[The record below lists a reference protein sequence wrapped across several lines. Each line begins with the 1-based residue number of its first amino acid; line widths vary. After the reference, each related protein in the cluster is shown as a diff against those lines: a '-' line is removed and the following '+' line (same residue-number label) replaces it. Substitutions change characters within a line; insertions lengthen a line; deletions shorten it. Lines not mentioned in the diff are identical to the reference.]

1 MPENVRFA
9 TKGRLARVMLE
20 RAFEAEIPARWVL
33 ADSIYGADSK
43 LRNWLEERGKGIM
56 SWGST
61 GPLGSGTPDDITRC
75 RTLARGT
82 TRKPHWRR
90 ISAGE
95 GSKGERLYDWAC
107 LELQDELAGYKRPGG
122 GSSSG
127 AT

>member
-1 MPENVRFA
+1 VPENVRFA

-43 LRNWLEERGKGIM
+43 LRNWLEERGKHYV
-56 SWGST
+56 
-61 GPLGSGTPDDITRC
+61 LGVHRTTRVWHAPGDITRC
-75 RTLARGT
+75 R
-82 TRKPHWRR
+82 HWRR
-90 ISAGE
+90 DYRKPIGGGFPPGRAARANVSTIG
-95 GSKGERLYDWAC
+95 
-107 LELQDELAGYKRPGG
+107 LASNCKTNSRIQEPGG